1 MNNLK
6 KNRAIAL
13 KKVGVG
19 AKEVND
25 YLKSSRE
32 YFVQY
37 RGRNSKLIT
46 PAILEKLGALADVRR
61 GMDVEIAGVIF
72 EDNLRVT
79 FLFYVDGN
87 PEDAWFERNVFLN
100 VRDFE
105 VELDRQ
111 IASNFIPDMKKKQ
124 VFYKYGMELDLMIF

>member
-13 KKVGVG
+13 KKVGINK
-19 AKEVND
+19 KEIND

-37 RGRNSKLIT
+37 RGRDSKLIT
-46 PAILEKLGALADVRR
+46 PTILEKMGVLADVRR
-61 GMDVEIAGVIF
+61 EMGIEIAGVIF
-72 EDNLRVT
+72 ENNLRVT

-87 PEDAWFERNVFLN
+87 PEDAWFERNDFLDAE
-100 VRDFE
+100 DFE
-105 VELDRQ
+105 EELERQ
-111 IASNFIPDMKKKQ
+111 IASNFIPDMKRKQ
-124 VFYKYGMELDLMIF
+124 VFYKYGTEVDLIIF